1 MMNFYTHALQRGNNI
16 YLRGIENGKRF
27 KIKVPYKPYLFIP
40 GKPKT
45 ESKYRTLAGHP
56 VDRIDFGNIYEA
68 KDFLKRYEGVSNMEI
83 YGLDKF
89 LYTHLNDAYNDEI
102 VYDKELINICNI
114 DIEVESDS
122 GFPSIRD
129 ADKAVTAITMKV
141 GKNIFVFGCGDYV
154 TSKENVHYA
163 KCKNEAA
170 MLLKFLDVWQ
180 HLDIDVITGWNVEF
194 FDIPYL
200 VNRITKVHDE
210 TFAKK
215 LSPWGMLDERKIEI
229 NGKEQQ
235 SYTPVGISVLD
246 YLQLYKKYT
255 YSNQESYRLDHIC
268 SVELGEGK
276 VNYSEF
282 DSLFALYKENY
293 QKFMD
298 YNVNDVLLVE
308 KLDEKMNFLDQAFT
322 IAYDAKTN
330 FEDVFTS
337 VRLWDVIIHNYL
349 INQSIVIPQFKH
361 TAKYSQFAGAFVK
374 DPQVGLHNWV
384 ASFDVTSLYPS
395 LIVQYNISPET
406 YMGKIRQN
414 FSIDQLLGG
423 AFGDDEIQ
431 EQLKDLNCAL
441 TANSCLWSKEKKG
454 AFPSLVE
461 KMMEDRKLYKN
472 KMLAAK
478 KEYEKNPSKQLSN
491 DIARYTNMQMARKIQ
506 LNSLYGTLGNQWSR
520 WFQIEF
526 AEAITLSGQ
535 FVIRWIENNLNEYLN
550 KLLKTNKK
558 DYVIAV
564 DTDSNYLNLGGLV
577 EKFLKDKTPNEI
589 VNALDKMCK
598 DKLEPY
604 IDSCFADLGNHT
616 NAYTNFMKMKR
627 ESIANKGIWT
637 AKKRYILNV
646 YDNEGVRYAEPKLK
660 MNGIEAV
667 KSSTPAS
674 CREKIKQA
682 LKLIM
687 ETDEETLQ
695 QFVMKFRQEFQRMPF
710 EEIAFPRGCR
720 GMSEYRS
727 KDDIYKKGTPIHVRG
742 ALLYNSLLN
751 KHNLTSKYPV
761 IQEGEKVKF
770 CYMKVPNPLKEN
782 VLAVSTAL
790 PKQFGLAQY
799 IDYETQFEK
808 AFLDPMRIILNVIH
822 WTPEKLAT
830 LEGFFL

>member
-1 MMNFYTHALQRGNNI
+1 
-16 YLRGIENGKRF
+16 
-27 KIKVPYKPYLFIP
+27 
-40 GKPKT
+40 
-45 ESKYRTLAGHP
+45 
-56 VDRIDFGNIYEA
+56 
-68 KDFLKRYEGVSNMEI
+68 
-83 YGLDKF
+83 
-89 LYTHLNDAYNDEI
+89 
-102 VYDKELINICNI
+102 
-114 DIEVESDS
+114 
-122 GFPSIRD
+122 
-129 ADKAVTAITMKV
+129 
-141 GKNIFVFGCGDYV
+141 
-154 TSKENVHYA
+154 
-163 KCKNEAA
+163 
-170 MLLKFLDVWQ
+170 
-180 HLDIDVITGWNVEF
+180 
-194 FDIPYL
+194 
-200 VNRITKVHDE
+200 
-210 TFAKK
+210 
-215 LSPWGMLDERKIEI
+215 
-229 NGKEQQ
+229 
-235 SYTPVGISVLD
+235 
-246 YLQLYKKYT
+246 
-255 YSNQESYRLDHIC
+255 
-268 SVELGEGK
+268 
-276 VNYSEF
+276 
-282 DSLFALYKENY
+282 
-293 QKFMD
+293 
-298 YNVNDVLLVE
+298 
-308 KLDEKMNFLDQAFT
+308 
-322 IAYDAKTN
+322 
-330 FEDVFTS
+330 
-337 VRLWDVIIHNYL
+337 
-349 INQSIVIPQFKH
+349 
-361 TAKYSQFAGAFVK
+361 
-374 DPQVGLHNWV
+374 
-384 ASFDVTSLYPS
+384 
-395 LIVQYNISPET
+395 
-406 YMGKIRQN
+406 
-414 FSIDQLLGG
+414 
-423 AFGDDEIQ
+423 
-431 EQLKDLNCAL
+431 
-441 TANSCLWSKEKKG
+441 
-454 AFPSLVE
+454 
-461 KMMEDRKLYKN
+461 
-472 KMLAAK
+472 
-478 KEYEKNPSKQLSN
+478 
-491 DIARYTNMQMARKIQ
+491 
-506 LNSLYGTLGNQWSR
+506 
-520 WFQIEF
+520 
-526 AEAITLSGQ
+526 
-535 FVIRWIENNLNEYLN
+535 
-550 KLLKTNKK
+550 
-558 DYVIAV
+558 VIAV